1 MTNRR
6 TVITGG
12 SSGLGLALAL
22 ALAEEGDELVLIARN
37 PAKLEA
43 AAAEIRAATTG
54 AKVSHY
60 SVDVSDTQALQDTF
74 EGIIE
79 QIGGID
85 LLINSAGILREARFE
100 DTTEAIFRE
109 TFDIN
114 LFGVINCC
122 RAALP
127 SLKENSGAIVNIA
140 SMASHAGVYGYTAYC
155 ASKHALKGFTESL
168 YFELKPQGVNV
179 QLICPPE
186 FDSPMVDAL
195 DEGRSPENMAQTQM
209 VPKEPIEVI
218 VRDTMKAIHS
228 GRYHTITGFN
238 ARLAGIA
245 VQHFPGFIRKLGERM
260 VKKASRGTG

>member
-1 MTNRR
+1 MTKRR

-37 PAKLEA
+37 LAKLEA
-43 AAAEIRAATTG
+43 AAAEIRAAVTG
-54 AKVSHY
+54 TRVSYY
-60 SVDVSDTQALQDTF
+60 SVDVSDSQALQDTF
-74 EGIIE
+74 EDIIE

-100 DTTEAIFRE
+100 DTTEATFRE

-127 SLKENSGAIVNIA
+127 SLKENSGTIVNIA
-140 SMASHAGVYGYTAYC
+140 SMASHAGVYGYSAYC

-168 YFELKPQGVNV
+168 YFELKPQGVRI

-195 DEGRSPENMAQTQM
+195 DEDRSPENMAHTQM
-209 VPKEPIEVI
+209 IPKEPIEVI
-218 VRDTMKAIHS
+218 VRDTMKAIRT
-228 GRYHTITGFN
+228 GQYHTVTGFN
-238 ARLAGIA
+238 ARLTGFAI
-245 VQHFPGFIRKLGERM
+245 QHFPSLSRKLGERM
-260 VKKASRGTG
+260 IRKGSRGTG

>member
-12 SSGLGLALAL
+12 SSGLGLALAH

-43 AAAEIRAATTG
+43 AAAEICTTVAG
-54 AKVSHY
+54 TRVSYY
-60 SVDVSDTQALQDTF
+60 SVDVSDSQVLQDTF
-74 EGIIE
+74 QSIIE
-79 QIGGID
+79 RIGGID
-85 LLINSAGILREARFE
+85 LLINSAGILRESPFE
-100 DTTEAIFRE
+100 NTTEATFRE

-127 SLKENSGAIVNIA
+127 SLKKNSGTIVNIA
-140 SMASHAGVYGYTAYC
+140 SMASHTGVYGYTAYC

-168 YFELKPQGVNV
+168 YFELKPQGIRV

-195 DEGRSPENMAQTQM
+195 DENRSPENLAHTQM

-228 GRYHTITGFN
+228 GRYHTITGFK
-238 ARLAGIA
+238 ARLTGFT
-245 VQHFPGFIRKLGERM
+245 VQHFPNLTRKVAEGIIR
-260 VKKASRGTG
+260 KASRDAS